1 MCCKGA
7 PMGGRE
13 RLMRLLFTE
22 EDERPAVVETDD
34 DVRRAMARLDR
45 YTVNRPADR
54 RRPSAGGGQKLGI
67 VISLWPR

>member
-1 MCCKGA
+1 
-7 PMGGRE
+7 
-13 RLMRLLFTE
+13 MRLLFTQVE
-22 EDERPAVVETDD
+22 EEQPAVVETDD

-54 RRPSAGGGQKLGI
+54 RRPSSGRDQKLGS